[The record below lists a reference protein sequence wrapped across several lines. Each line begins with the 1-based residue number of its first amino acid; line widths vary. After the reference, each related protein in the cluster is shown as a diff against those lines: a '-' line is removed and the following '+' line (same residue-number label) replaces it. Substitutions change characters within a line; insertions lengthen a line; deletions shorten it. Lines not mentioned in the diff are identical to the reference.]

1 LRVVIIGRSK
11 RLIAAESGLR
21 SAMKRMGHQVLLLDD
36 RKLRQRLGR
45 SLANRWLLRRAKAFR
60 AERVIFF
67 KNHDLDLDVM
77 REIASG
83 SDSVMWYR
91 DLNVPPDP
99 AILLRARQVDTT
111 FVTAG
116 GQAELWQSQGVKR
129 ALWLPNAADRDTDM
143 PVPADPAF
151 ACDIAFMG
159 RGISPGNDLS
169 RAELLVRLS
178 KRFRVRVWGQQWEQ
192 WAQALN
198 WDGSAA
204 YGAGFAR
211 VCASAKIVIDIQPA
225 LWARSAYDELYSSN
239 RMVKVMSCGGFSL
252 SQGAPGIRKLFRDGE
267 HCAWFAT
274 DDEAIAQIEK
284 YLEDD
289 NLRNRVREAGRDFVH
304 AHHMLDNRV
313 HNLLT
318 SEPYQNPLE
327 TP

>member
-21 SAMKRMGHQVLLLDD
+21 SAMRRQGHQVLLLDD
-36 RKLRQRLGR
+36 RRLRQRIGR
-45 SLANRWLLRRAKAFR
+45 RLANCWLLRRAQAFR
-60 AERVIFF
+60 PERVIFF
-67 KNHDLDLDVM
+67 KNHDLDLDVL

-83 SDSVMWYR
+83 IDSVMWYR

-99 AILLRARQVDTT
+99 AILLRAREVDTT
-111 FVTAG
+111 FITAG
-116 GQAELWQSQGVKR
+116 GQTGLWQAQGVKR
-129 ALWLPNAADRDTDM
+129 ALWLPNAADRDTDL
-143 PVPADPAF
+143 PVPPAPAF

-159 RGISPGNDLS
+159 RGISPGNDRS

-178 KRFRVRVWGQQWEQ
+178 QRFRVRVWGQQWEP
-192 WAQALN
+192 WAQQLN

-204 YGAGFAR
+204 YGADFAR

-225 LWARSAYDELYSSN
+225 LWARAAYDELYSSN

-252 SQGAPGIRKLFRDGE
+252 SQGAPGIQKLFRDGE
-267 HCAWFAT
+267 HCAWFAS
-274 DDEAIAQIEK
+274 DDDAIAQIEK
-284 YLEDD
+284 YLYDHD
-289 NLRNRVREAGRDFVH
+289 LRNRVRETGRDFVY

-318 SEPYQNPLE
+318 GEPYQNPLAAA
-327 TP
+327 